1 MKKQIDSALLL
12 IKEANIQG
20 CITGSC
26 LLGEFSNQDIDV
38 FCYTSKSFSKL
49 YYFMYHN
56 PLFQILDPLEK
67 WKADMYMIKEDQWGT
82 NKFNIITIK
91 FKFNTCIDINIIFK
105 KGYNNI
111 FSVISTFDMDIICK
125 GYDLQSEQY
134 LDLTGESTLTKKV
147 NINKWNNSFH
157 SSELWEVS
165 RVLRQL
171 ERCFKYHER
180 GFDTDNIVNHY
191 IKLIDNIDKHE
202 SIFDSLQYNERLK
215 NSKEINA
222 VIRNICTTWL
232 SDHKISDD
240 ERVLLQKT
248 IKLL

>member
-1 MKKQIDSALLL
+1 
-12 IKEANIQG
+12 
-20 CITGSC
+20 
-26 LLGEFSNQDIDV
+26 
-38 FCYTSKSFSKL
+38 
-49 YYFMYHN
+49 
-56 PLFQILDPLEK
+56 
-67 WKADMYMIKEDQWGT
+67 
-82 NKFNIITIK
+82 
-91 FKFNTCIDINIIFK
+91 
-105 KGYNNI
+105 
-111 FSVISTFDMDIICK
+111 MDIICK